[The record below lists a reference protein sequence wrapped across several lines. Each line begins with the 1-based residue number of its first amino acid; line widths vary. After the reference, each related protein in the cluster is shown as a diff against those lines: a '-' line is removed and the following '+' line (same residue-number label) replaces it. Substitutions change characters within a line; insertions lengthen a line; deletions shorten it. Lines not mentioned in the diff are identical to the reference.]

1 MSATNDSVAAAQA
14 QPQGPQL
21 NVLKVYTKDTSF
33 EAPNTPAIFNEL
45 NQQQTAVDTQIGN
58 SASTV
63 GPNLHE
69 VVLSVTITVRLGE
82 KNVYLVEVKQAGVF
96 VIQGVDDAQL
106 PMVLATVCPSILFP
120 FARESVCDAVVRG
133 GFPQLLLP
141 PVNFEALYQQQLAQR
156 QAANGG
162 ETPQA

>member
-1 MSATNDSVAAAQA
+1 MSATNDSVAAAQTL
-14 QPQGPQL
+14 PQGPQL
-21 NVLKVYTKDTSF
+21 NILKVYAKDISF
-33 EAPNTPAIFNEL
+33 EAPNTPAIFNEIA
-45 NQQQTAVDTQIGN
+45 QQQTSVDTQLGN

-69 VVLSVTITVRLGE
+69 VVLAITLTVRMGD
-82 KNVYLVEVKQAGVF
+82 KPVYVVEVKQAGVF
-96 VIQGVDDAQL
+96 AIQGVDEAQM
-106 PMVLATVCPSILFP
+106 PMVLAAVCPSILFP

-156 QAANGG
+156 QVGANGD
-162 ETPQA
+162 TLQA

>member
-21 NVLKVYTKDTSF
+21 NILKVYVKDLSF
-33 EAPNTPAIFNEL
+33 EAPGTPGIFNEVT
-45 NQQQTAVDTQIGN
+45 QQQTTVDTQIGN

-69 VVLSVTITVRLGE
+69 VVLAITITVRMGE
-82 KNVYLVEVKQAGVF
+82 RSVYVAEVKQAGVF
-96 VIQGVDDAQL
+96 AIQGVEDAQM
-106 PMVLATVCPSILFP
+106 PMVLAAVCPSILFP
-120 FARESVCDAVVRG
+120 FARESVCDVVVRG

-156 QAANGG
+156 QVTANG
-162 ETPQA
+162 ETLQA

>member
-21 NVLKVYTKDTSF
+21 NILKVYAKDLSF
-33 EAPNTPAIFNEL
+33 EAPGTPAIFNEVT
-45 NQQQTAVDTQIGN
+45 QQQTTVDTQIGN
-58 SASTV
+58 SATTV

-69 VVLSVTITVRLGE
+69 VVLAVTITVRMGD
-82 KNVYLVEVKQAGVF
+82 KPVYVAEVKQAGVF
-96 VIQGVDDAQL
+96 AIQGVDEAQM
-106 PMVLATVCPSILFP
+106 PMVLAAICPSILFP
-120 FARESVCDAVVRG
+120 FARESVCDTVVRG

-156 QAANGG
+156 QATANG
-162 ETPQA
+162 ESLQA